1 MKKQLITTT
10 VLFAGVLGLSVSISG
25 QREITPS
32 ALRNHPA
39 IAYATTPPDDPV
51 AQLDRA
57 LRAGTVK
64 LAYDPQNGYLT
75 SVLEA
80 LGIQPASQVLVFSK
94 TSFQAAKIGPQNPRA
109 LFFNDAVVVGWVR
122 GGEVLE
128 FLAQDP
134 RQGSMFY
141 TMANSAEGPPEL
153 RRNMV
158 CVACH
163 TGEMTLNVP
172 GMMIGSVYPEKDGT
186 AGYTVTY
193 TTDHRSPYEIRW
205 GGWYVTGRH
214 HEPRHMGNA
223 VVTDRD
229 NMLGMVT
236 PATLHVDSLAGKF
249 DTTGYPAQSS
259 DIIALMLIEHQ
270 SAMSNLI
277 TRVGWEARVGAEVG
291 RPLQEAVND
300 LVDYLL
306 FIDEAPL
313 AGPIDWSP
321 FARQFN
327 SVGPYDGRG
336 RSLRNL
342 DLTHRLLRYP
352 CSYMIY
358 SDAFDALPAL
368 AKAAVYARLWDVL
381 NGQAMGPRYARL
393 SSDDRQAIL
402 EILRSTKKDLPS
414 YFAA

>member
-1 MKKQLITTT
+1 
-10 VLFAGVLGLSVSISG
+10 
-25 QREITPS
+25 
-32 ALRNHPA
+32 
-39 IAYATTPPDDPV
+39 V

-342 DLTHRLLRYP
+342 DLTHRQLRYP